1 MTLEEEETVKRFV
14 RHAVPALLA
23 AVIAVATPSVAAQG
37 VALRVG
43 YAEVLSLARRRSP
56 EAVAAERRVEV
67 TRSGVAAARPWLQEN
82 PSVGFVA
89 GPRFRT
95 TDRVTDVYVTLGV
108 PLEVYG
114 VRGLRLGA
122 AEGAVARDQALR
134 DDAARR
140 ATAAALDAYHG
151 ALHAAA
157 LRDAAEAQR
166 TLAAD
171 IVRVAEAR
179 RSAGEAGDLD
189 LLAARVELA
198 RAGRAVAEADAG
210 VAAADAAL
218 RFALGLDADQA
229 LSLAGALDEV
239 RSRYAAADVPAAAG
253 VRPDL
258 HAAELSLAVT
268 QEEVALEERRRLP
281 VPTLQLSYQREEGAD
296 VYLAGLA
303 LPLPFFQ
310 RNQGPVAE
318 AHARLGLLA
327 AERHFLRRRAAT
339 EVVAARARLDAA
351 HEGLRLLEADA
362 LPNLGATVRLVQ
374 RAYELGQADLTRVL
388 VVRQQAAETR
398 REHLDALLEVALAG
412 TAFDAARGV
421 FR

>member
-1 MTLEEEETVKRFV
+1 MKGFA
-14 RHAVPALLA
+14 RHAVPPLLG
-23 AVIAVATPSVAAQG
+23 AVIAAATTHAAAQELG
-37 VALRVG
+37 MRVG
-43 YAEVLSLARRRSP
+43 YAEVLSLARRGSP
-56 EAVAAERRVEV
+56 EAVAAERRVAV
-67 TRSGVAAARPWLQEN
+67 TRGAVVAARPWLQEN

-89 GPRFRT
+89 GPRFRA
-95 TDRVTDVYVTLGV
+95 TDQVTDVYVTLGV
-108 PLEVYG
+108 PLEIYG

-122 AEGAVARDQALR
+122 AEGAVARDQVLR

-140 ATAAALDAYHG
+140 ATAAALDAYYR
-151 ALHAAA
+151 ALYAAA
-157 LRDAAEAQR
+157 WREASEAQAA
-166 TLAAD
+166 LAAD

-189 LLAARVELA
+189 LLAAGVELA
-198 RAGRAVAEADAG
+198 RARRTVASARSG

-218 RFALGLDADQA
+218 RVALGIASGQA
-229 LSLAGALDEV
+229 LSVAGVLDDA
-239 RSRYAAADVPAAAG
+239 RARYASADAPAPAG
-253 VRPDL
+253 MRPDL
-258 HAAELSLAVT
+258 HAAELALSVT
-268 QEEVALEERRRLP
+268 RAEAALEERRRLP

-318 AHARLGLLA
+318 ARARLGVLA
-327 AERHFLRRRAAT
+327 AEQHFLQQRVAT
-339 EVVAARARLDAA
+339 EVAAARQRLDAA
-351 HEGLRLLEADA
+351 REGLGLLEADA

-412 TAFDAARGV
+412 ITLDAARGV

>member
-1 MTLEEEETVKRFV
+1 MKGFV
-14 RHAVPALLA
+14 RHAVPPLLG
-23 AVIAVATPSVAAQG
+23 AVIAAATPYVAAQELT
-37 VALRVG
+37 LRVG
-43 YAEVLSLARRRSP
+43 YAEVLSLARRGSP
-56 EAVAAERRVEV
+56 EAVVAERRVDV
-67 TRSGVAAARPWLQEN
+67 TRSAVMAARPWLQEN
-82 PSVGFVA
+82 PALGFVA

-114 VRGLRLGA
+114 VRGLRLDA
-122 AEGAVARDQALR
+122 AEGAVARDQGLR

-140 ATAAALDAYHG
+140 AIVASLDAYYR

-157 LRDAAEAQR
+157 WREAAEAQAV
-166 TLAAD
+166 LAGD

-198 RAGRAVAEADAG
+198 RAGRAVASARSG

-218 RFALGLDADQA
+218 RVSLGLDAGQA
-229 LSLAGALDEV
+229 FSLTGALDDV
-239 RSRYAAADVPAAAG
+239 RSRYEATDLPTVAEL
-253 VRPDL
+253 RPDL
-258 HAAELSLAVT
+258 RAAELALTATQAEVT
-268 QEEVALEERRRLP
+268 LEERRRWP

-303 LPLPFFQ
+303 LPLPLFQ

-318 AHARLGLLA
+318 ARARLRLLT
-327 AERHFLRRRAAT
+327 AEREFLRRRIGA
-339 EVVAARARLDAA
+339 EGNAARSRLDAA

-362 LPNLGATVRLVQ
+362 LPNLGTTVRLVQ

-412 TAFDAARGV
+412 VALDAARGM

>member
-1 MTLEEEETVKRFV
+1 MKRFV
-14 RHAVPALLA
+14 CQALPALLGA
-23 AVIAVATPSVAAQG
+23 AIAVATPAVAAQES
-37 VALRVG
+37 ALRVG
-43 YAEVLSLARRRSP
+43 YAEVLALARHRSP

-67 TRSGVAAARPWLQEN
+67 TRSAVMAARPWLQEN

-114 VRGLRLGA
+114 VRGLRLDA
-122 AEGAVARDQALR
+122 AEGAVARDQVLR
-134 DDAARR
+134 DEAARR
-140 ATAAALDAYHG
+140 ATAAALDAYHR

-157 LRDAAEAQR
+157 LREATEVQR
-166 TLAAD
+166 ALAAD

-189 LLAARVELA
+189 MLAARVELA
-198 RAGRAVAEADAG
+198 RAGRAVAAADAG
-210 VAAADAAL
+210 IVAADAAL
-218 RFALGLDADQA
+218 RFALGIASGQA
-229 LSLAGALDEV
+229 FSV
-239 RSRYAAADVPAAAG
+239 AG
-253 VRPDL
+253 VLDDARARYVTTDTPGSTGMRPDL
-258 HAAELSLAVT
+258 QAAELALSVT
-268 QEEVALEERRRLP
+268 RAEAALEERRRLP

-303 LPLPFFQ
+303 LPLPLFQ

-318 AHARLGLLA
+318 ARARLGVLA
-327 AERHFLRRRAAT
+327 AERHFLQQRVAT
-339 EVVAARARLDAA
+339 EVAAARQRLDAA
-351 HEGLRLLEADA
+351 REGLRLLEADA

-412 TAFDAARGV
+412 AALDAAQGV